1 MAIKERKAKIDK
13 KTGQI
18 STVKIPLLPIT
29 WYLQFLKRLVD
40 LEQAKIKLRVNR
52 KLLGGQG
59 GRQKTNYVDVSI
71 KIDKKA
77 FADIDLN
84 FFKFAVRFS
93 MTGATDGRQYGRVW
107 IPPGPQGPLGGP
119 RAQICVHT

>member
-29 WYLQFLKRLVD
+29 WYLQFLKLLVD
-40 LEQAKIKLRVNR
+40 LEQAKIKLRVNK

-84 FFKFAVRFS
+84 FFKKMPSFLDKKQINLN
-93 MTGATDGRQYGRVW
+93 TG
-107 IPPGPQGPLGGP
+107 
-119 RAQICVHT
+119 